1 MLLAAAVVAAA
12 ITTGSGLNLP
22 GFEVSEVQHLAVFVE
37 TTAAQVKSYLHFI
50 AHFVGF
56 YEAGFVLG
64 QLKFNVLRIL
74 AVLNFEHEFALA
86 EFLAYLLLVKD
97 FVQPAGYVVC
107 HKNWVFWNCKI
118 EHQTYEKKHERP
130 ASRSLRLPLLASF
143 SDYFFSNMFA
153 LAIHGG
159 AGTIARASL
168 TPADEQHYRAAL
180 EAALTL
186 GYDQLRDGGAALDA
200 VEAAVRSLED
210 CPLFN
215 AGRGAV
221 FTHDGHHEMDAA
233 IMAGHTQLAGAV
245 AGVRQVQNPIRAA
258 RLVMEKTEHV
268 LLGYPGADDLARE
281 HGLPL
286 QPAEYFFTQKR
297 YDQLQDAIAS
307 GKMQLDHVADP
318 NWKKGTVGAVARDVH
333 GHLAAATSTGGMTNK
348 RYSRIGDTPLIGA
361 GTWADARC
369 AISCTG
375 NGEFFIRAV
384 AAYDVAC
391 LMEYKGLSLAEAA
404 RVVVQDK
411 LAPVGGEGGLIA
423 VDAAGK
429 VTLPFNSEGMY
440 RASRTA
446 GGTAEVAI
454 YK

>member
-1 MLLAAAVVAAA
+1 
-12 ITTGSGLNLP
+12 
-22 GFEVSEVQHLAVFVE
+22 
-37 TTAAQVKSYLHFI
+37 
-50 AHFVGF
+50 
-56 YEAGFVLG
+56 
-64 QLKFNVLRIL
+64 
-74 AVLNFEHEFALA
+74 
-86 EFLAYLLLVKD
+86 
-97 FVQPAGYVVC
+97 
-107 HKNWVFWNCKI
+107 
-118 EHQTYEKKHERP
+118 
-130 ASRSLRLPLLASF
+130 
-143 SDYFFSNMFA
+143 MFA

-168 TPADEQHYRAAL
+168 TPDDERQYRAAL
-180 EAALTL
+180 TAALAL
-186 GYDQLRDGGAALDA
+186 GHDLLRDGGAALDA

-221 FTHDGHHEMDAA
+221 FTHDGHHELDAA
-233 IMAGHTQLAGAV
+233 VMTGHNRLAGAV
-245 AGVRQVQNPIRAA
+245 AGARQMQNPIRAA
-258 RLVMEKTEHV
+258 RLVMERTDHV

-297 YDQLQDAIAS
+297 YDQLQDARAS
-307 GKMQLDHVADP
+307 GRMQLDHAADP

-361 GTWADARC
+361 GTWADTRC

-375 NGEFFIRAV
+375 NGEYFIRAV

-391 LMEYKGLSLAEAA
+391 LLEYKNLTLEEAC
-404 RVVVQDK
+404 RVVVHDK

-423 VDAAGK
+423 VDAAGH

-440 RASRTA
+440 RASQIA
-446 GGTAEVAI
+446 GGEAMVAI
-454 YK
+454 YKE

>member
-1 MLLAAAVVAAA
+1 
-12 ITTGSGLNLP
+12 
-22 GFEVSEVQHLAVFVE
+22 
-37 TTAAQVKSYLHFI
+37 
-50 AHFVGF
+50 
-56 YEAGFVLG
+56 
-64 QLKFNVLRIL
+64 
-74 AVLNFEHEFALA
+74 
-86 EFLAYLLLVKD
+86 
-97 FVQPAGYVVC
+97 
-107 HKNWVFWNCKI
+107 
-118 EHQTYEKKHERP
+118 
-130 ASRSLRLPLLASF
+130 
-143 SDYFFSNMFA
+143 MFA

-168 TPADEQHYRAAL
+168 SPADELLYRAAL
-180 EAALTL
+180 DAALST
-186 GYDQLRDGGAALDA
+186 GYNLLRDGAAALDA

-233 IMAGHTQLAGAV
+233 LMSGHNKLAGAV

-258 RLVMEKTEHV
+258 RLVMEHTEHV
-268 LLGYPGADDLARE
+268 LLAYPGADELARE

-297 YDQLQDAIAS
+297 FDQLQDAIAS
-307 GKMQLDHVADP
+307 GKMQLDHTADP
-318 NWKKGTVGAVARDVH
+318 NWKKGTVGAVARDQH

-375 NGEFFIRAV
+375 NGEYFIRAV

-391 LMEYKGLSLAEAA
+391 LMEYKGLSLEEAA
-404 RVVVQDK
+404 RIVVQDK

-423 VDAAGK
+423 VDAAGN

-440 RASRTA
+440 RASRVE
-446 GGTAEVAI
+446 GGEALVAI
-454 YK
+454 YKE

>member
-1 MLLAAAVVAAA
+1 
-12 ITTGSGLNLP
+12 
-22 GFEVSEVQHLAVFVE
+22 
-37 TTAAQVKSYLHFI
+37 
-50 AHFVGF
+50 
-56 YEAGFVLG
+56 
-64 QLKFNVLRIL
+64 
-74 AVLNFEHEFALA
+74 
-86 EFLAYLLLVKD
+86 
-97 FVQPAGYVVC
+97 
-107 HKNWVFWNCKI
+107 
-118 EHQTYEKKHERP
+118 
-130 ASRSLRLPLLASF
+130 
-143 SDYFFSNMFA
+143 MFA

-168 TPADEQHYRAAL
+168 SPADEQQYRAAL

-186 GYDQLRDGGAALDA
+186 GHDLLRAGGAALDA

-233 IMAGHTQLAGAV
+233 LMSGHNRLAGAV

-258 RLVMEKTEHV
+258 RLVMEKTDHV

-286 QPAEYFFTQKR
+286 QPASYFFTQKR
-297 YDQLQDAIAS
+297 YDQLQDALAT
-307 GKMQLDHVADP
+307 GKMQLDHAADP
-318 NWKKGTVGAVARDVH
+318 NWKKGTVGAVARDQH

-375 NGEFFIRAV
+375 NGEYFIRAV
-384 AAYDVAC
+384 AAYDIAC
-391 LMEYKGLSLAEAA
+391 LLEYKGLSLEEAC
-404 RVVVQDK
+404 RVVVHDK

-423 VDAAGK
+423 VDAAGNL
-429 VTLPFNSEGMY
+429 TLPFNSEGMY
-440 RASRTA
+440 RASRRE
-446 GGTAEVAI
+446 GGEALVAI
-454 YK
+454 YG

>member
-1 MLLAAAVVAAA
+1 M
-12 ITTGSGLNLP
+12 
-22 GFEVSEVQHLAVFVE
+22 
-37 TTAAQVKSYLHFI
+37 Y
-50 AHFVGF
+50 
-56 YEAGFVLG
+56 
-64 QLKFNVLRIL
+64 
-74 AVLNFEHEFALA
+74 
-86 EFLAYLLLVKD
+86 
-97 FVQPAGYVVC
+97 
-107 HKNWVFWNCKI
+107 
-118 EHQTYEKKHERP
+118 
-130 ASRSLRLPLLASF
+130 
-143 SDYFFSNMFA
+143 A

-168 TPADEQHYRAAL
+168 SPADEQQYRAAL
-180 EAALTL
+180 EAALTI
-186 GYDQLRDGGAALDA
+186 GYNLLRDGAAALDA
-200 VEAAVRSLED
+200 VEATVRSLED

-221 FTHDGHHEMDAA
+221 FTHEGHHEMDAA
-233 IMAGHTQLAGAV
+233 LMAGHTKMAGAV
-245 AGVRQVQNPIRAA
+245 TGVRQVQNPIRAA

-268 LLGYPGADDLARE
+268 LLGYPGADELARE
-281 HGLPL
+281 YGLPL

-297 YDQLQDAIAS
+297 FDQLQDAIAS
-307 GKMQLDHVADP
+307 GKMQLDHAADS
-318 NWKKGTVGAVARDVH
+318 NWKKGTVGAVARDQH

-375 NGEFFIRAV
+375 NGEYFIRAV

-391 LMEYKGLSLAEAA
+391 LMEYKGLSLEEAA

-423 VDAAGK
+423 IDAAGN

-440 RASRTA
+440 RASRRA
-446 GGTAEVAI
+446 GEEVQVAI
-454 YK
+454 YKE

>member
-1 MLLAAAVVAAA
+1 
-12 ITTGSGLNLP
+12 
-22 GFEVSEVQHLAVFVE
+22 
-37 TTAAQVKSYLHFI
+37 
-50 AHFVGF
+50 
-56 YEAGFVLG
+56 
-64 QLKFNVLRIL
+64 
-74 AVLNFEHEFALA
+74 
-86 EFLAYLLLVKD
+86 
-97 FVQPAGYVVC
+97 
-107 HKNWVFWNCKI
+107 
-118 EHQTYEKKHERP
+118 
-130 ASRSLRLPLLASF
+130 
-143 SDYFFSNMFA
+143 MFA

-168 TPADEQHYRAAL
+168 TLPEEKQYRTAR
-180 EAALTL
+180 EVALTI
-186 GYDQLRDGGAALDA
+186 GYDLLRDGGAALDA

-233 IMAGHTQLAGAV
+233 IMDGQHRLAGAV

-258 RLVMEKTEHV
+258 RLVMETTEHV
-268 LLGYPGADDLARE
+268 LLGYPGADNLARE

-286 QPAEYFFTQKR
+286 QPVEYFFTQKR

-307 GKMQLDHVADP
+307 GKMQLDHAADP
-318 NWKKGTVGAVARDVH
+318 NWKKGTVGAVARDQY

-375 NGEFFIRAV
+375 NGEYFIRAV

-391 LMEYKGLSLAEAA
+391 LMEYKDLSLEEAC

-423 VDAAGK
+423 VDAAGN

-440 RASRTA
+440 RASRTE
-446 GGTAEVAI
+446 GGETLVAI

>member
-1 MLLAAAVVAAA
+1 
-12 ITTGSGLNLP
+12 
-22 GFEVSEVQHLAVFVE
+22 
-37 TTAAQVKSYLHFI
+37 
-50 AHFVGF
+50 
-56 YEAGFVLG
+56 
-64 QLKFNVLRIL
+64 
-74 AVLNFEHEFALA
+74 
-86 EFLAYLLLVKD
+86 
-97 FVQPAGYVVC
+97 
-107 HKNWVFWNCKI
+107 
-118 EHQTYEKKHERP
+118 
-130 ASRSLRLPLLASF
+130 
-143 SDYFFSNMFA
+143 MFA

-168 TPADEQHYRAAL
+168 SPVDELQYRAAL
-180 EAALTL
+180 EAALTIGHDL
-186 GYDQLRDGGAALDA
+186 LRDGGAALDA

-233 IMAGHTQLAGAV
+233 LMSGHNKLAGAV

-258 RLVMEKTEHV
+258 RLVMEHTEHV
-268 LLGYPGADDLARE
+268 LLSYPGADELARE

-286 QPAEYFFTQKR
+286 QPTEYFFTQKR

-307 GKMQLDHVADP
+307 GKMQLDHAADP
-318 NWKKGTVGAVARDVH
+318 NWKKGTVGAVARDQH

-361 GTWADARC
+361 GTWADTRC

-375 NGEFFIRAV
+375 NGEYFIRAV

-391 LMEYKGLSLAEAA
+391 LMEYKGLTLAEAC
-404 RVVVQDK
+404 RVVVQEK

-423 VDAAGK
+423 VDAAGNI
-429 VTLPFNSEGMY
+429 TLPFNSEGMY
-440 RASRTA
+440 RASRVE
-446 GGTAEVAI
+446 GGAALVAI
-454 YK
+454 YKE

>member
-1 MLLAAAVVAAA
+1 M
-12 ITTGSGLNLP
+12 
-22 GFEVSEVQHLAVFVE
+22 
-37 TTAAQVKSYLHFI
+37 Y
-50 AHFVGF
+50 
-56 YEAGFVLG
+56 
-64 QLKFNVLRIL
+64 
-74 AVLNFEHEFALA
+74 
-86 EFLAYLLLVKD
+86 
-97 FVQPAGYVVC
+97 
-107 HKNWVFWNCKI
+107 
-118 EHQTYEKKHERP
+118 
-130 ASRSLRLPLLASF
+130 
-143 SDYFFSNMFA
+143 A

-168 TPADEQHYRAAL
+168 SPADEQQYRAAL
-180 EAALTL
+180 EAALNI
-186 GYDQLRDGGAALDA
+186 GYDLLRDGAAALDA
-200 VEAAVRSLED
+200 VEATVRSLED

-221 FTHDGHHEMDAA
+221 FTHEGHHEMDAA
-233 IMAGHTQLAGAV
+233 LMAGHTKLAGAV
-245 AGVRQVQNPIRAA
+245 TGVRQVQNPIRAA

-268 LLGYPGADDLARE
+268 LLGYPGADELARE
-281 HGLPL
+281 FGLPL

-297 YDQLQDAIAS
+297 FDQLQDAIAS
-307 GKMQLDHVADP
+307 GKMQLDHAADS
-318 NWKKGTVGAVARDVH
+318 NWKKGTVGAVARDQH

-375 NGEFFIRAV
+375 NGEYFIRAV

-391 LMEYKGLSLAEAA
+391 LMEYKGLSLKEAA

-423 VDAAGK
+423 IDAAGN

-440 RASRTA
+440 RASRR
-446 GGTAEVAI
+446 AEEEAQVAI
-454 YK
+454 YKE

>member
-1 MLLAAAVVAAA
+1 
-12 ITTGSGLNLP
+12 
-22 GFEVSEVQHLAVFVE
+22 
-37 TTAAQVKSYLHFI
+37 
-50 AHFVGF
+50 
-56 YEAGFVLG
+56 
-64 QLKFNVLRIL
+64 
-74 AVLNFEHEFALA
+74 
-86 EFLAYLLLVKD
+86 
-97 FVQPAGYVVC
+97 
-107 HKNWVFWNCKI
+107 
-118 EHQTYEKKHERP
+118 
-130 ASRSLRLPLLASF
+130 
-143 SDYFFSNMFA
+143 MFA

-168 TPADEQHYRAAL
+168 TPADEKQYRAAL
-180 EAALTL
+180 ETALTIGHDL
-186 GYDQLRDGGAALDA
+186 LRGGGAALDA

-233 IMAGHTQLAGAV
+233 LMSGHNKLAGAV

-258 RLVMEKTEHV
+258 RLVMEHTEHV
-268 LLGYPGADDLARE
+268 LLSYPGADELARE

-286 QPAEYFFTQKR
+286 QPVAYFFTQKR

-307 GKMQLDHVADP
+307 GKMQLDHAADP
-318 NWKKGTVGAVARDVH
+318 NWKKGTVGAVARDQH

-375 NGEFFIRAV
+375 NGEYFIRAV

-391 LMEYKGLSLAEAA
+391 LMEYKGLALAEAC

-423 VDAAGK
+423 VDAAGN
-429 VTLPFNSEGMY
+429 VALPFNSEGMY
-440 RASRTA
+440 RASRVE
-446 GGTAEVAI
+446 GGAAEVAI
-454 YK
+454 YKE

>member
-1 MLLAAAVVAAA
+1 
-12 ITTGSGLNLP
+12 
-22 GFEVSEVQHLAVFVE
+22 
-37 TTAAQVKSYLHFI
+37 
-50 AHFVGF
+50 
-56 YEAGFVLG
+56 
-64 QLKFNVLRIL
+64 
-74 AVLNFEHEFALA
+74 
-86 EFLAYLLLVKD
+86 
-97 FVQPAGYVVC
+97 
-107 HKNWVFWNCKI
+107 
-118 EHQTYEKKHERP
+118 
-130 ASRSLRLPLLASF
+130 
-143 SDYFFSNMFA
+143 MFA

-168 TPADEQHYRAAL
+168 TPDDEKQYRAAL
-180 EAALTL
+180 EEALAI
-186 GYDQLRDGGAALDA
+186 GYDLLHGGAAALDA

-221 FTHDGHHEMDAA
+221 FTHDGHHELDAA
-233 IMAGHTQLAGAV
+233 IMDGHRCLAGAV
-245 AGVRQVQNPIRAA
+245 AGARQVQNPIRVA

-268 LLGYPGADDLARE
+268 LLGYPGADELARE

-286 QPAEYFFTQKR
+286 QPVEYFFTQKR
-297 YDQLQDAIAS
+297 YDQLQDALAS
-307 GKMQLDHVADP
+307 GRMQLDHAADP
-318 NWKKGTVGAVARDVH
+318 NWKKGTVGAVARDQH

-375 NGEFFIRAV
+375 NGEYFIRAV

-391 LMEYKGLSLAEAA
+391 LLEYKGLSLEEAC

-423 VDAAGK
+423 VDAAGN
-429 VTLPFNSEGMY
+429 VTMPFNSEGMY
-440 RASRTA
+440 RASRTE
-446 GGTAEVAI
+446 GTAATVSI

>member
-1 MLLAAAVVAAA
+1 
-12 ITTGSGLNLP
+12 
-22 GFEVSEVQHLAVFVE
+22 
-37 TTAAQVKSYLHFI
+37 
-50 AHFVGF
+50 
-56 YEAGFVLG
+56 
-64 QLKFNVLRIL
+64 
-74 AVLNFEHEFALA
+74 
-86 EFLAYLLLVKD
+86 
-97 FVQPAGYVVC
+97 
-107 HKNWVFWNCKI
+107 
-118 EHQTYEKKHERP
+118 
-130 ASRSLRLPLLASF
+130 
-143 SDYFFSNMFA
+143 MFA

-168 TPADEQHYRAAL
+168 SPDDEKRYRVAL
-180 EAALTL
+180 EAALGI
-186 GYDQLRDGGAALDA
+186 GYDLLRDGGAALDA

-233 IMAGHTQLAGAV
+233 LMSGHNRLAGAV

-258 RLVMEKTEHV
+258 RLVMEQTEHV
-268 LLGYPGADDLARE
+268 LLSYPGADELARE

-286 QPAEYFFTQKR
+286 QPVEYFFTQKR
-297 YDQLQDAIAS
+297 YDQLQDAFAV
-307 GKMQLDHVADP
+307 GKMQLDHAADP
-318 NWKKGTVGAVARDVH
+318 NWKKGTVGAVARDQH

-375 NGEFFIRAV
+375 NGEYFIRAV

-391 LMEYKGLSLAEAA
+391 LMEYKGLSLEEAA
-404 RVVVQDK
+404 RIVVQDK

-423 VDAAGK
+423 VDAAGN

-440 RASRTA
+440 RASRVE
-446 GGTAEVAI
+446 GGGAMVAI
-454 YK
+454 YKE